1 MGLDARLRILNYGGD
16 GVRRVLVGRDGRWLG
31 ILVLVLGVLV
41 CGVDGS
47 MSVQLTTLAAERRR

>member
-16 GVRRVLVGRDGRWLG
+16 GVRRVLVVRDGRWLG

-47 MSVQLTTLAAERRR
+47 MSEQLTTLAAERRR